1 MKTMIMSTSN
11 NSSTPLVGPIAMAF
25 NSNVRSNTAEPIAM
39 VNNSNVRSSDPRKRK
54 SGDLEHPD
62 APASNKL
69 HPDQPSLLSR
79 EQYSDSDSDSDDDGD
94 PPAFPIPP
102 GFYDDDSDDESEEMF
117 SGGYDGIPAVNS
129 KRILRTLS
137 RALANELTHRALCRR
152 AKQIRQTA
160 AARRVLVL
168 MDIERLHESIPSVD
182 DSAVVAP
189 QTPPPPPPP
198 SPTRVLEEQA
208 HLGEWEQY
216 FQRTHP
222 ELFSADTVAAT
233 IRDCVFQKTGINLPF
248 LASQASSG
256 ELYQKIIGEGEKLL
270 FLWGALREQGS
281 WTGVASTIMLY
292 VRTHYSGSLLDKLKC
307 VFTDYFETLQP
318 QAAFSDWMDTLKAT
332 HTNWKL
338 ATNNEGF
345 KHVSKLLSLL
355 VGAGMVEASNLNCDV
370 AGMKIFS
377 DLCVPKFVSAFD
389 IFDAVS
395 NCVMFFVEGGYE
407 CIQAGSLRPIL
418 LNEKDFTNFEEEFM
432 ECKRLMDY
440 ATPGNYA
447 MIDTDENTVMK
458 RLEDAITS
466 GKTLASLTKNPIS
479 KNVTLNRVTKLQEW
493 ESTLK
498 QHRLSAGVRVKPYCA
513 VAYGPTG
520 VGKSTIAPL
529 LMFHILQPNG
539 FDPSDDACVMMEA
552 GAKYEENY
560 RTYINGMY
568 YDDFA
573 NTKPEFT
580 SESPCADLLNTVNT
594 ARATARM
601 AALELKSKV
610 SKQPKAVVVST
621 NVKDLN
627 ATKYSEEPSSIT
639 RRADVF
645 LTFRVRKMFETN
657 GMLDTKKA
665 EAHYDGNIP
674 HVPDFWEIDVQ
685 VSYPQTNP
693 TPGRAATVG
702 WKNVVWNGQELIGV
716 DMKTALAYIAC
727 SSQIHFENQERMVK
741 RSTGLSK
748 QMEIC
753 EQCKSSKDVCICGL
767 ACNVTYKHVTPDVL
781 ETPTPTFGRMPTNGR
796 SRNQRKPRSPL
807 RGIPSSSP
815 PTTEDEDRFAL
826 CHQGTRGQPRRGR
839 QTSTLDPPLEEQAA
853 LDSVSADALLYIQ
866 NLEHLSRFRF
876 DWLVPQRWTRKKA
889 MLDAVEYYLT
899 HENAFY
905 HFAFG
910 LLIPCIL
917 PNPLAILLG
926 YMAYFYYIYTV
937 FITYVRILEDVVTQ
951 QKQATWHAA
960 KHVASRTAIILGTGV
975 TIKVLYDLAQKYR
988 AVRALQGPYSEQA
1001 FMHPT
1006 DEEILAIDVND
1017 LTEKIAAEQ
1026 NWACVELTDLP
1037 SSESSKT
1044 IAEKDLLQLCQ
1055 KNTVCVTYEGRLVTN
1070 AFFIKSNVALVP
1082 THLLKHHTER
1092 LYTIVRHD
1100 VTAVGG
1106 NFKAYLSLQHSAQIP
1121 DTDVSLVWVPSG
1133 GSWKDLTKYFPL
1145 THFEEDF
1152 GMAMA
1157 LREVSGGSSS
1167 FLTYAKHGSAQLTSC
1182 IASGY
1187 TYDIDCFVGMCGCPI
1202 MAQKIAPMIVGVHVA
1217 GHAKEK
1223 TGFAPALA
1231 QSDLE
1236 YALEVL
1242 SEQPGVLLA
1251 ASTGTLKPVIY
1262 DKPMLDEQ
1270 AVHMKSPVRKLP
1282 ILDDGTTPNVEVY
1295 GSCSGRA
1302 TYYSKVEPSSISPL
1316 VEKHCGV
1323 PQQWGKPKFGKGDP
1337 WLESL
1342 KHSSNPSVG
1351 VEPTLLDE
1359 AVDDYIKPLGHLLDE
1374 RPRVKAEIKPLTR
1387 MQTVCGIDGKKFIN
1401 KMAPKTAVGH
1411 PLSGPKKKYLT
1422 DLDPEDF
1429 EGFNNPAELHPQF
1442 WEEFDSAVN
1451 SWAVGERY
1459 HPVFKACMKDEPT
1472 PFVKDKVRVFQAAPM
1487 VLQLGVRMYFLPIA
1501 RQLSLFPA
1509 LSECAVG
1516 LNCMGPEWQE
1526 FHKHITRFGKDR
1538 VLAGDYSKYDL
1549 RLPAQITLAAFKV
1562 LISLAER
1569 SGYSERDLKIMRSI
1583 ATDICYPTIAYNGD
1597 LLQFIGSNPS
1607 GQNLTVYINSIANS
1621 LLLRCAFFSMVKG
1634 KKFRDVCAAGTYG
1647 DDVMSTVRSGFD
1659 QFNHISV
1666 ANFFAE
1672 HDMKFTMPDKTSTP
1686 TPYMNAKDADF
1697 LKRKN
1702 VYVEGI
1708 QQCCG
1713 ALEESSIFKSLH
1725 ANVRSK
1731 ALTRSELSADCIDG
1745 ALREWFYHGR
1755 EVYEIR
1761 RTQMQKIAQEA
1772 GIDHIC
1778 QMLHVTHADQSAL
1791 WISRYRSNLLDW
1803 ATADKRGVEFYAGFT
1818 DET

>member
-1 MKTMIMSTSN
+1 MASN
-11 NSSTPLVGPIAMAF
+11 SEADQTQPHVGPIAMATD
-25 NSNVRSNTAEPIAM
+25 SNVRSNTAEPIAM
-39 VNNSNVRSSDPRKRK
+39 VNNSNVRSSNARKRK
-54 SGDLEHPD
+54 PGDFEHPD
-62 APASNKL
+62 APSSHKFY
-69 HPDQPSLLSR
+69 PDQPSLLSR
-79 EQYSDSDSDSDDDGD
+79 DDCSDTDSDSDDDGD
-94 PPAFPIPP
+94 PPMFLRPTW
-102 GFYDDDSDDESEEMF
+102 FDDSDTEDESESMF
-117 SGGYDGIPAVNS
+117 NGDYEGIPAVNS
-129 KRILRTLS
+129 KAVLRTLS

-152 AKQIRQTA
+152 AKQIRQA
-160 AARRVLVL
+160 AVARRVLVL
-168 MDIERLHESIPSVD
+168 LDIERLRESVPSLD
-182 DSAVVAP
+182 GATSAAP

-198 SPTRVLEEQA
+198 SPTRVLEEHA

-216 FQRTHP
+216 FHRTHP
-222 ELFSADTVAAT
+222 ELFSADTVAGT
-233 IRDCVFQKTGINLPF
+233 IRDTVFQKTGFNLPL

-292 VRTHYSGSLLDKLKC
+292 VRTHYSGSLLNKLKC
-307 VFTDYFETLQP
+307 VFSDYFETLQP

-355 VGAGMVEASNLNCDV
+355 VGAGMVEASSLNCDV

-389 IFDAVS
+389 IFDAIS
-395 NCVMFFVEGGYE
+395 NCIMFFVEGGYE

-418 LNEKDFTNFEEEFM
+418 LNEKDFTNFEEEFL

-447 MIDTDENTVMK
+447 MIDTDENAVMK
-458 RLEDAITS
+458 RLDAAITS
-466 GKTLASLTKNPIS
+466 GKTLSSLTKNPVS
-479 KNVTLNRVTKLQEW
+479 KNLTLNRITKLQEW

-498 QHRLSAGVRVKPYCA
+498 QHRLAAGVRVKPYCA

-552 GAKYEENY
+552 GAKHEENY
-560 RTYINGMY
+560 RTYVNGVY

-573 NTKPEFT
+573 NTKPAFT
-580 SESPCADLLNTVNT
+580 SESPCSDLLNTVNT

-627 ATKYSEEPSSIT
+627 ATQYSEEPSSIT

-645 LTFRVRKMFETN
+645 LTFRVRKAFETN
-657 GMLDTKKA
+657 GMLDSKKA
-665 EAHYDGNIP
+665 EEHYDGKIP

-685 VSYPQTNP
+685 ISYPQVNP
-693 TPGRAATVG
+693 TPGCTATVG
-702 WKNVVWNGQELIGV
+702 WKNVVWNGKELVGV
-716 DMKTALAYIAC
+716 DMKTALAYIAR
-727 SSQIHFENQERMVK
+727 SSQDHFKNQNRMVQ

-748 QMEIC
+748 QLEIC
-753 EQCKSSKDVCICGL
+753 EQCKSSKEICICDM
-767 ACNVTYKHVTPDVL
+767 ACNVSYKHPDPVAQ
-781 ETPTPTFGRMPTNGR
+781 PTPKPSSDRGSPDGR
-796 SRNQRKPRSPL
+796 SRNQRKGRNTRPRQPV
-807 RGIPSSSP
+807 RGYPSSSP
-815 PTTEDEDRFAL
+815 PTTEDEARFAL
-826 CHQGTRGQPRRGR
+826 CHRGERGR
-839 QTSTLDPPLEEQAA
+839 PTLDPPLEEHAA
-853 LDSVSADALLYIQ
+853 VDAISADALLYIQ

-876 DWLVPQRWTRKKA
+876 NWLVPQRWTRKKA
-889 MLDAVEYYLT
+889 VLDAVEYYLT
-899 HENAFY
+899 HENATY

-910 LLIPCIL
+910 LLLPCIL
-917 PNPLAILLG
+917 PNPLAIVLG
-926 YMAYFYYIYTV
+926 YLAYFYYMYTI
-937 FITYVRILEDVVTQ
+937 FISYVQILEDTVTR

-960 KHVASRTAIILGTGV
+960 KHVATRTAIILGTGV
-975 TIKVLYDLAQKYR
+975 TIKVLYDMAQKYR
-988 AVRALQGPYSEQA
+988 AVRALQGPYDEQA
-1001 FMHPT
+1001 FMHPS
-1006 DEEILAIDVND
+1006 DEEIKAIDAND
-1017 LTEKIAAEQ
+1017 LTEKIAIEH
-1026 NWACVELTDLP
+1026 NWANVEVTELP
-1037 SSESSKT
+1037 SSVQSKT
-1044 IAEKDLLQLCQ
+1044 IAEADLLEMCR
-1055 KNTVCVTYEGRLVTN
+1055 KNTACVVYDGKLVTN

-1092 LYTIVRHD
+1092 AYTIVRHD

-1145 THFEEDF
+1145 THLDMEFPF
-1152 GMAMA
+1152 AMT
-1157 LREVSGGSSS
+1157 LREPTGESKTLYSI
-1167 FLTYAKHGSAQLTSC
+1167 AKCDHAKLTSC
-1182 IASGY
+1182 TAYGY
-1187 TYDIDCFVGMCGCPI
+1187 NYSVPSFVGMCGSPI
-1202 MAQKIAPMIVGVHVA
+1202 VAQKIAPMIVGVHIA
-1217 GHAKEK
+1217 GHARDQV
-1223 TGFAPALA
+1223 GFAPALA
-1231 QSDLE
+1231 QSDLD

-1242 SEQPGVLLA
+1242 SEQPGVLIA

-1262 DKPMLDEQ
+1262 DRPMLDEHS
-1270 AVHMKSPVRKLP
+1270 VHVKSPVRKLP
-1282 ILDDGTTPNVEVY
+1282 ILEDGTTPNIEVY

-1302 TYYSKVEPSSISPL
+1302 TYYSKVVTSSISPL
-1316 VEKHCGV
+1316 IEKHCEV

-1342 KHSSNPSVG
+1342 KHSSNPSIG

-1359 AVDDYIKPLGHLLDE
+1359 AVEDYVKPLEHLLDE
-1374 RPRVKAEIKPLTR
+1374 RPRVKAEVKPLSR

-1401 KMAPKTAVGH
+1401 KMAPNTAIGH

-1422 DLDPEDF
+1422 GLDPEDF

-1442 WEEFDSAVN
+1442 WEEFDSAVS
-1451 SWAVGERY
+1451 SWAAGERY

-1472 PFVKDKVRVFQAAPM
+1472 PLNKDKVRVFQAAPM

-1516 LNCMGPEWQE
+1516 LNCMGPEWDE
-1526 FHKHITRFGKDR
+1526 FHKHITRYGKDR

-1562 LISLAER
+1562 LITLAER
-1569 SGYSERDLKIMRSI
+1569 SGYSERDLQIMRSL

-1621 LLLRCAFFSMVKG
+1621 LLLRCAFFSMVRG
-1634 KKFRDVCAAGTYG
+1634 KKFRDVCSAGTYG
-1647 DDVMSTVRSGFD
+1647 DDVMSTVKPGFD

-1666 ANFFAE
+1666 AKFFAD

-1686 TPYMNAKDADF
+1686 TPFMNADDADF

-1702 VYVEGI
+1702 VYNEGI
-1708 QQCCG
+1708 DQCCG

-1731 ALTRSELSADCIDG
+1731 ALTANELSADCIDG

-1755 EVYEIR
+1755 EVYETR
-1761 RTQMQKIAQEA
+1761 QAQMLKVAQEA
-1772 GIDHIC
+1772 GIYHMCGMI
-1778 QMLHVTHADQSAL
+1778 QTTYEDQCNL
-1791 WISRYRSNLLDW
+1791 WKLRYRTNLLPVD
-1803 ATADKRGVEFYAGFT
+1803 TSSVKGLEFYAGFT